1 MKRSIIVLA
10 LVITPSAVFAQV
22 RPPVI
27 GALVKKSIP
36 RAQIAA
42 MTGTS
47 ISTADTYAG
56 IQCAESCVVA
66 KAVKDDKSGVTV
78 HFADG
83 SVRVEEVRTG
93 LVISH
98 DKPHSLGLQLDT
110 RPILGVQCD
119 GHGSLKALPGFRAI
133 GASSAG
139 FKWAIFSGAKL
150 LKSGHSDGDAV
161 TWDGDGH
168 TAGVMDVAVFDDGTL
183 EISHGTSRL
192 VMTTDD
198 QNALKAPTG
207 GLRFA
212 DLGLYVQGVSEFG
225 LTSARIQGVNK

>member
-1 MKRSIIVLA
+1 MKRSIFALA
-10 LVITPSAVFAQV
+10 FALIPSTVFAQV
-22 RPPVI
+22 SPPVI

-42 MTGTS
+42 MAGTS
-47 ISTADTYAG
+47 ISSIGTYAG
-56 IQCAESCVVA
+56 VQCAESCVVA
-66 KAVKDDKSGVTV
+66 KAVKDDRSGVTV

-83 SVRVEEVRTG
+83 SVRIEEVRTG

-119 GHGSLKALPGFRAI
+119 GHGALKATPGFRAI

-139 FKWAIFSGAKL
+139 FNWAIFSGAKM

-168 TAGVMDVAVFDDGTL
+168 TVGVMEVAVFDDGTL

-192 VMTTDD
+192 VMTADD
-198 QNALKAPTG
+198 QNVLKAQTG

-225 LTSARIQGVNK
+225 VTSARIQGVNK